1 MKKSAI
7 QPLPEYFDRYI
18 NLVEDIELDE
28 AFQISLQELDHF
40 DWENCH
46 KLGLQSYAPG
56 KWSIPDILQHLLDWE
71 RILTYRAILFVR
83 ETGVAAQGMDQDV
96 LAKNAAEK
104 PRPVAELVEEM
115 RALRQST
122 RLFFKSMDDADLQ
135 KLGQSWNSSMS
146 VLALGFTILGHQ
158 RHHFRILQ
166 ERYLSM
172 L

>member
-28 AFQISLQELDHF
+28 AFQISLQELERF
-40 DWENCH
+40 DWESCH
-46 KLGLQSYAPG
+46 KLGNQTYAPG
-56 KWSIPDILQHLLDWE
+56 KWTIPDILQHLLDWE

-83 ETGVAAQGMDQDV
+83 ETGVVAQGMDQDV

-104 PRPVAELVEEM
+104 PRSVADLVEEM
-115 RALRQST
+115 KVLRQST

-135 KLGQSWNSSMS
+135 KTGQSWNSAMS
-146 VLALGFTILGHQ
+146 VLALAFTILGHQ
-158 RHHFRILQ
+158 RHHFKLLE
-166 ERYLSM
+166 ERYLC
-172 L
+172 LL